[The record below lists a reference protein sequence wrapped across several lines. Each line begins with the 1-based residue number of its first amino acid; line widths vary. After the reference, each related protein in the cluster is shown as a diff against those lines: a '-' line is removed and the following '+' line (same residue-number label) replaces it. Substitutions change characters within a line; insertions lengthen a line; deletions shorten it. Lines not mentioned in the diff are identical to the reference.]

1 MNQLFDY
8 TGSNVYISIFKLIG
22 DLRGDLK
29 FDDRFTQTETI
40 QVLGRKTS

>member
-29 FDDRFTQTETI
+29 FGFTQTETI